1 MYKDLFFY
9 FKGGLKA
16 VVWTDVIQTIV
27 MSGAMLLVMVKGT
40 IIVGGFDEVMHRN
53 WNTGRIEMPSLVFKD
68 HINTALVLS
77 SSVLHLFIF
86 SV

>member
-1 MYKDLFFY
+1 M
-9 FKGGLKA
+9 KA

-53 WNTGRIEMPSLVFKD
+53 WNTGRIEMPSLVN
-68 HINTALVLS
+68 I
-77 SSVLHLFIF
+77 
-86 SV
+86 